1 MTFNF
6 TIVVYTRPGII
17 ITLITDPLPHT
28 GRGFMFWRETMNI
41 ATQAVQIGLEWDS
54 RTGAVTVPIYQT
66 ATFRHPGLGQSTGY
80 DYSRSGNPTRQTLED
95 GIARLDGAARG
106 FAYASGMAAITNLLL
121 LFKSGDHLI
130 VTEDL
135 YGGTCRLFDK
145 IFTQYGLSF
154 SYVDTSNIAEVTA
167 AILPTTRAIFI
178 ETLTNPLLKF
188 ADLRAVSALCK
199 CRNLLLIA
207 DNTFLTPYLFRPLDM
222 GADIVVYSATKYL
235 AGHNDT
241 VAGLLTVKDQAL
253 AELVYFHQN
262 SVGAILGPQDSWLT
276 TRGIKTLAIRM
287 DRQQENAGRI
297 ARWLA
302 GHPRITK
309 VYYPGLKD
317 HPDHDLMARDSRG
330 FCAMLA
336 FEVDRHELVEQIL
349 MKTKLISFA
358 ESLGGVESLITFPEV
373 QTHADIPPKLRA
385 RLGINNVLLRLSVGI
400 EDCDDL
406 IEDLRQAID

>member
-1 MTFNF
+1 
-6 TIVVYTRPGII
+6 
-17 ITLITDPLPHT
+17 
-28 GRGFMFWRETMNI
+28 MNI
-41 ATQAVQIGLEWDS
+41 ATQAVQIGLEWDT

-80 DYSRSGNPTRQTLED
+80 DYSRSGNPTRQALED

-154 SYVDTSNIAEVTA
+154 SYVDTSDTAEVAA
-167 AILPTTRAIFI
+167 AILPSTKAVFV

-188 ADLRAVSALCK
+188 ADLRAISAICK
-199 CRNLLLIA
+199 SSNLLLIA
-207 DNTFLTPYLFRPLDM
+207 DNTFLTPYLLRPLDM
-222 GADIVVYSATKYL
+222 GADIAVYSATKYL

-241 VAGLLTVKDQAL
+241 VAGLVTVKDPAL

-262 SVGAILGPQDSWLT
+262 SAGAVLGPQDSWLT

-287 DRQQENAGRI
+287 ERQQENAGRI
-297 ARWLA
+297 AEWLA
-302 GHPRITK
+302 AHPRITK

-317 HPDHDLMARDSRG
+317 HPDHELMGRESRG
-330 FCAMLA
+330 FCAMIA

-349 MKTKLISFA
+349 LKTKLISFA

-373 QTHADIPPKLRA
+373 QTHADIPPELRV

-400 EDCDDL
+400 ENCDDL
-406 IEDLRQAID
+406 LEDLRQALEELP